1 MGSKITG
8 ERRRIP
14 LRLQYSKGL
23 SASTKAHFRKPKT
36 VPMPVPR
43 GCVGS
48 HPLLPRVIM
57 TEREHRS
64 TKTGCISLASNAE
77 NLMKWTLFFC
87 FVIGAQGNFLEHL
100 PSLHLPFSSFPLQVH
115 GVPLHRLELSSSDLH
130 PHRESCLFYISYQI
144 LVAPE
149 ISDFQSRPKS
159 ANISLMLLLELL
171 E

>member
-14 LRLQYSKGL
+14 LRLLCSKGL

-43 GCVGS
+43 GCVRS

-77 NLMKWTLFFC
+77 NLMKWTLLLLLC
-87 FVIGAQGNFLEHL
+87 
-100 PSLHLPFSSFPLQVH
+100 
-115 GVPLHRLELSSSDLH
+115 HRSPGELSGASTVSALAVQQLPIASAWSSSPQTWALFIWPSPSQRAMSFLHSLPNSGSPWDL
-130 PHRESCLFYISYQI
+130 RLSKQT
-144 LVAPE
+144 
-149 ISDFQSRPKS
+149 
-159 ANISLMLLLELL
+159 
-171 E
+171 